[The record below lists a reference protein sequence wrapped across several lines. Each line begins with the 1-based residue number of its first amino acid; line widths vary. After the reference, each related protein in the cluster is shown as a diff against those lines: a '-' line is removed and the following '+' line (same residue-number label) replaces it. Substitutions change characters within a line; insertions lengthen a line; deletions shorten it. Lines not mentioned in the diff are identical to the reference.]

1 MSKENLKVGALIA
14 KETLET
20 NKAALELILN
30 ENIEQA
36 TDYKAQIS
44 QIDQELED
52 LGKPEATPEFL
63 DKINETITE
72 AVENIDLSDGITYS
86 FELDYDNRVV
96 VDSAEFESANE
107 VADKIYCEVEKL
119 FAEVSSDILE
129 AQKADEACN

>member
-1 MSKENLKVGALIA
+1 MS

-20 NKAALELILN
+20 NKVALELLLSESLDN
-30 ENIEQA
+30 QQ
-36 TDYKAQIS
+36 DYTAQIS
-44 QIDQELED
+44 KIDQELED

-63 DKINETITE
+63 DKISETITE
-72 AVENIDLSDGITYS
+72 AIESIDLDDGITCD
-86 FELDYDNRVV
+86 FEIDYDNKIAMSEVRF
-96 VDSAEFESANE
+96 DDTAQ

>member
-1 MSKENLKVGALIA
+1 MSKEVLL
-14 KETLET
+14 
-20 NKAALELILN
+20 NKKSALELILN

-44 QIDQELED
+44 VIDQELED
-52 LGKPEATPEFL
+52 LGKPVVTPGFL
-63 DKINETITE
+63 DKISETITE
-72 AVENIDLSDGITYS
+72 AIENIDLEDGMS
-86 FELDYDNRVV
+86 CDFELDYDNKVTISEVR
-96 VDSAEFESANE
+96 FEDTHA

>member
-1 MSKENLKVGALIA
+1 MPRKILEN
-14 KETLET
+14 
-20 NKAALELILN
+20 NKSALELMLS

-52 LGKPEATPEFL
+52 LGKPEATPAFL
-63 DKINETITE
+63 DKISETITE
-72 AVENIDLSDGITYS
+72 AVENLELDDGITCDL
-86 FELDYDNRVV
+86 ELDYDNKVTT
-96 VDSAEFESANE
+96 SNYCFENSQE

-119 FAEVSSDILE
+119 FAEVSSDIDE